1 LVQGAAGMVMYEP
14 ESLDKLM
21 QICKENGV
29 HDCRRSD
36 DELWKN
42 RKNICDRLFG
52 KTRHDVLKALT
63 GGTINGNTTFTQE
76 LFDAFMMMI

>member
-1 LVQGAAGMVMYEP
+1 MVFT
-14 ESLDKLM
+14 
-21 QICKENGV
+21 IA
-29 HDCRRSD
+29 
-36 DELWKN
+36 DEVMTRLWKN